1 MSNNTCKPRNAKT
14 AQVPQTPERLIDGI
28 LSEQYH
34 RNDNIPKGE
43 LQDVG
48 TLNSEQARKLFQENS
63 IMIAGKDVVPSYRVV
78 ELFGLECIDKNFYEM
93 AGKDR
98 GYWGMG
104 CDYINQ
110 NGFNYI
116 VTNHNANV
124 VSKAAEQ
131 SVLWQMLLDMID

>member
-1 MSNNTCKPRNAKT
+1 
-14 AQVPQTPERLIDGI
+14 
-28 LSEQYH
+28 
-34 RNDNIPKGE
+34 
-43 LQDVG
+43 
-48 TLNSEQARKLFQENS
+48 
-63 IMIAGKDVVPSYRVV
+63 
-78 ELFGLECIDKNFYEM
+78 
-93 AGKDR
+93 
-98 GYWGMG
+98 MG